1 MTTRRSRDERG
12 AYAVLFALLAVFLMT
27 IAAFAVD
34 IGNAVAR
41 KSDVQGQADF
51 AALSAAEQLTGQTSG
66 PIPTAVLD
74 AVRLSMNNNQPV
86 NRNGACV
93 STTQS
98 CITGNGQLTD
108 GDLTNGEVRWAN
120 GGLQVITQKEQV
132 DYGFAKVIGFDK
144 KDVYGR
150 ATVAVFSPLGAL
162 PVYAVQPCD
171 YGRQT
176 ITDPANGQVAPVN
189 VPTLEFDA
197 ESNST
202 VLQSTDLGQ
211 IALNATGM
219 TIGLTGKTW
228 DKTVKVG
235 FFPADGGAHV
245 EAATFKDDANVDHPV
260 SPQASWVNYSPNN
273 SSHTVRFPIPTGV
286 STVEKVWY
294 IRVWNRDA
302 AASSTGKWSAKSQAI
317 PLRVGEPVLECDAG
331 SSDGN
336 FGAVK
341 FPRTDVSSQNDQLA
355 MNMATNI
362 QAPMTLTIHTTWITP
377 GTCSGG
383 QNGAVT
389 SALPNP
395 GLMPGTNCLDTDTG
409 LPALAAT
416 AGMIT
421 GVGSTPGRLTTK
433 ATKSGCSPNG
443 GSNNRTVS
451 IQGSYSINND
461 VLSCYLTDGAS
472 LATIADKNYNGDAVL
487 DSSIY
492 DSPRFFFVPVLH
504 VEPGNG
510 GSQRYSIVDF
520 RPAFLTDEA
529 VASSSVKGSN
539 TATADNGVTIE
550 QNQIKTMK
558 VVFFNAHALPSR
570 TGGGVTGYYGTGPR
584 IIRMID

>member
-1 MTTRRSRDERG
+1 MGLLTKKKRDEAG
-12 AYAVLFALLAVFLMT
+12 AYAILFALLATVLMGF
-27 IAAFAVD
+27 AALAID
-34 IGNAVAR
+34 LGNAMSR
-41 KSDVQGQADF
+41 KSDVQAQADF
-51 AALSAAEQLTGQTSG
+51 AALSAAGQLGAQTSG
-66 PIPTAVLD
+66 PIPSTVLD
-74 AVRLSMNNNQPV
+74 AVRLSINSNQPV
-86 NRNGACV
+86 NRGGQPCADPANR
-93 STTQS
+93 S
-98 CITGNGQLTD
+98 CIADNAVLIDGNL
-108 GDLTNGEVRWAN
+108 LNGEVRWAN
-120 GGLQVITQKEQV
+120 GGLQVITPQDRV
-132 DYGFAKVIGFDK
+132 TYGIAGVLGTPEKRVL
-144 KDVYGR
+144 GR
-150 ATVAVFSPLGAL
+150 ATVKIFSPLGAM

-171 YGRQT
+171 FGRQT
-176 ITDPANGQVAPVN
+176 ITDPANGQVAPVS

-197 ESNST
+197 QTNAT
-202 VLQSTDLGQ
+202 TLVSTDLGQ
-211 IALNATGM
+211 IALNATGT
-219 TIGLTGKTW
+219 TIGLTGKGWNT
-228 DKTVKVG
+228 TVKVG

-245 EAATFKDDANVDHPV
+245 EASTFKDDANVDHPNAPAAPV
-260 SPQASWVNYSPNN
+260 PYST
-273 SSHTVRFPIPTGV
+273 SGQSAHVVRFPVPTGV

-294 IRVWNRDA
+294 IRVWN
-302 AASSTGKWSAKSQAI
+302 AASGNWSAKSQAI

-362 QAPMTLTIHTTWITP
+362 QAPMTLTVHTSWTSP
-377 GTCSGG
+377 GTCTNG

-395 GLMPGTNCLDTDTG
+395 GLQPGTNCLDTDTG

-416 AGMIT
+416 AGMIK

-443 GSNNRTVS
+443 GSNNRTVT
-451 IQGSYSINND
+451 IQGTYSINDD
-461 VLSCYLTDGAS
+461 VLSCYLTGGAS
-472 LATIADKNYNGDAVL
+472 LATIASSSYNGDAVL
-487 DSSIY
+487 DQSIY

-520 RPAFLTDEA
+520 RPAFLTDEV
-529 VASSSVKGSN
+529 VAGSSVNGSH

-558 VVFFNAHALPSR
+558 VIFFNSHALPDR
-570 TGGGVTGYYGTGPR
+570 TGGAVTAYFGVGPK